1 MVEGQ
6 EEKHEGLSLAR
17 CPAGSHLPGLRVHP
31 RFVLLASDDS
41 LSWGP
46 PLCERHSEDRVSLV
60 SRVATTRDR

>member
-6 EEKHEGLSLAR
+6 EEKQEGLSLAR
-17 CPAGSHLPGLRVHP
+17 YPAGSHLPGLHVHT

-60 SRVATTRDR
+60 ATIRDC